1 MRDGQIKS
9 KHRVVDVPPSACPAL
24 RVFLITQGKKH
35 SFPVLYEK
43 NRQTSGMQRI
53 CMINPCLF
61 RNVQCAFFCVD
72 VYKLDSLWPVRPK
85 RRPRHYQ
92 NSRYSPGP
100 HPYLPDE
107 PIPAS
112 ETVGAGQD
120 CERIIAI

>member
-1 MRDGQIKS
+1 
-9 KHRVVDVPPSACPAL
+9 
-24 RVFLITQGKKH
+24 
-35 SFPVLYEK
+35 
-43 NRQTSGMQRI
+43 
-53 CMINPCLF
+53 
-61 RNVQCAFFCVD
+61 VQCAFFCVD

-92 NSRYSPGP
+92 NSRYSPGS